1 MVYYAAW
8 TYGYSGT
15 FSPWRTRET
24 SPAPPSGCTFRSPR
38 SPRSSPRW
46 RTSSDTSSLNAAA
59 ERLHV
64 SQPALSTQLAA
75 LEDELGHKLL
85 ERSARGIALTE
96 KGIALRQRA
105 DDLVDL
111 AERVEAEI
119 KASDTDE
126 IVGTVS
132 IGAGETPA
140 FRFVARAAEE
150 LHRKNPKLCFSVSSG
165 NGEDIVAHL
174 REGTFDLGVLIGPGR
189 YGGFDYLTLPYT
201 HHWGLAVRKDS
212 PLAAKKRISPKDAQ
226 GVPLICSRQAMV
238 KEFLAGWFGCPF
250 GKLDVVA
257 NYNLIYNAAVFVEAG
272 LGAAVCIDGMI
283 PQEFVERVVFRPFSP
298 ALTSDVYSAWRKN
311 AALSPAARALVEAVR
326 VLSSG
331 RQM

>member
-1 MVYYAAW
+1 MDLRILRYFLAVADE
-8 TYGYSGT
+8 GNI
-15 FSPWRTRET
+15 TR
-24 SPAPPSGCTFRSPR
+24 
-38 SPRSSPRW
+38 
-46 RTSSDTSSLNAAA
+46 AA

-96 KGIALRQRA
+96 KGVALRQRA

-140 FRFVARAAEE
+140 FRFVARAADE

-174 REGTFDLGVLIGPGR
+174 REGTFDLGVLVGPGR
-189 YGGFDYLTLPYT
+189 YDGFDYLTLPYA
-201 HHWGLAVRKDS
+201 HHWGLAVRKDT
-212 PLAAKKRISPKDAQ
+212 PLAAKKRLSPKDAR
-226 GVPLICSRQAMV
+226 GIPLICSRQAMV

-257 NYNLIYNAAVFVEAG
+257 NYNLIYNAAVFVESG

-283 PQEFVERVVFRPFSP
+283 PQEFAEGVVFRPFAP
-298 ALTSDVYSAWRKN
+298 ALVSDVYLAWRKN
-311 AALSPAARALVEAVR
+311 AVLSPAASALVETVR
-326 VLSSG
+326 VLSAS

>member
-1 MVYYAAW
+1 MDLRILRYFLAVADE
-8 TYGYSGT
+8 GNI
-15 FSPWRTRET
+15 TR
-24 SPAPPSGCTFRSPR
+24 
-38 SPRSSPRW
+38 
-46 RTSSDTSSLNAAA
+46 AA

-85 ERSARGIALTE
+85 ERSARGITLTE

-119 KASDTDE
+119 KASDTAE

-140 FRFVARAAEE
+140 FRFVARAANE

-174 REGTFDLGVLIGPGR
+174 REGTFDLGVLVGPGR
-189 YGGFDYLTLPYT
+189 YDGFDYLTLPYT

-212 PLAAKKRISPKDAQ
+212 PLAAKKRISPKDAREI
-226 GVPLICSRQAMV
+226 PLICSRQAMV

-283 PQEFVERVVFRPFSP
+283 PQEFAERVVFRPFAP
-298 ALTSDVYSAWRKN
+298 ALVSDVYLAWRRN
-311 AALSPAARALVEAVR
+311 AALPSAANALLAAIRAKATSCRPFPQTTVTSPR
-326 VLSSG
+326 G
-331 RQM
+331 GP

>member
-1 MVYYAAW
+1 MSE
-8 TYGYSGT
+8 YGILSGMDIRILRY
-15 FSPWRTRET
+15 FLAVADEGNITR
-24 SPAPPSGCTFRSPR
+24 
-38 SPRSSPRW
+38 
-46 RTSSDTSSLNAAA
+46 AA

-75 LEDELGHKLL
+75 LENELGHKLL

-111 AERVEAEI
+111 ADRVEAEI
-119 KASDTDE
+119 KASDADE

-140 FRFVARAAEE
+140 FRFVARAANE

-165 NGEDIVAHL
+165 NGEDIVTHL

-189 YGGFDYLTLPYT
+189 YDGFDYLTLPYT

-212 PLAAKKRISPKDAQ
+212 PLAAKKRISPKDAK
-226 GVPLICSRQAMV
+226 GIPLICSRQAMV

-257 NYNLIYNAAVFVEAG
+257 NYNLIYNAAVFVEVG
-272 LGAAVCIDGMI
+272 LGAAICIDGMI
-283 PQEFVERVVFRPFSP
+283 PQEFAERVVFRPFAP
-298 ALTSDVYSAWRKN
+298 ALVSDVYLAWRKN
-311 AALSPAARALVEAVR
+311 AVLSPAAAAFVATVR
-326 VLSSG
+326 NMASD

>member
-1 MVYYAAW
+1 MDIRILRYFLAVADE
-8 TYGYSGT
+8 GNI
-15 FSPWRTRET
+15 TR
-24 SPAPPSGCTFRSPR
+24 
-38 SPRSSPRW
+38 
-46 RTSSDTSSLNAAA
+46 AA

-75 LEDELGHKLL
+75 LENELGHRLF
-85 ERSARGIALTE
+85 ERSTRGIALTD
-96 KGIALRQRA
+96 KGLALKQRA
-105 DDLVDL
+105 GDLVDL
-111 AERVEAEI
+111 AERVESEI

-126 IVGTVS
+126 IAGTVS

-140 FRFVARAAEE
+140 FRFVARAANE

-165 NGEDIVAHL
+165 NGEDIVTHL

-189 YGGFDYLTLPYT
+189 YDGFDYLTLPYT
-201 HHWGLAVRKDS
+201 HHWGLAVRNDS
-212 PLAAKKRISPKDAQ
+212 PLAAKKRISPKDAREI
-226 GVPLICSRQAMV
+226 PLVCSRQAMV

-283 PQEFVERVVFRPFSP
+283 PQEFAERVAFRPFAP
-298 ALTSDVYSAWRKN
+298 ALTSDVYLAWRKN
-311 AALSPAARALVEAVR
+311 AALSPAATALVDAVR
-326 VLSSG
+326 NISSS
-331 RQM
+331 R

>member
-1 MVYYAAW
+1 MDLRILRYFLAVADE
-8 TYGYSGT
+8 GNI
-15 FSPWRTRET
+15 TR
-24 SPAPPSGCTFRSPR
+24 
-38 SPRSSPRW
+38 
-46 RTSSDTSSLNAAA
+46 AA

-75 LEDELGHKLL
+75 LEDELGHKLF
-85 ERSARGIALTE
+85 ERGARGIELTE
-96 KGIALRQRA
+96 KGIALKRRA

-111 AERVEAEI
+111 AERIEAEI

-150 LHRKNPKLCFSVSSG
+150 LRRRNPKLQFSVSSG

-174 REGTFDLGVLIGPGR
+174 REGTFDLGVLVGPGR
-189 YGGFDYLTLPYT
+189 YDGFDYLTLPYT
-201 HHWGLAVRKDS
+201 HHWGLAIKKDS
-212 PLAAKKRISPKDAQ
+212 PLAAKKRISPKDAR
-226 GVPLICSRQAMV
+226 GIPLICSRQAMV

-250 GKLDVVA
+250 GKLNVVA

-272 LGAAVCIDGMI
+272 LGAAICIDGMI
-283 PQEFVERVVFRPFSP
+283 PQEFSGSVVFRPFAP
-298 ALTSDVYSAWRKN
+298 ALVSDVYLAWRKN
-311 AALSPAARALVEAVR
+311 SALSPTASALVDAVR
-326 VLSSG
+326 CQQKMVC
-331 RQM
+331 

>member
-1 MVYYAAW
+1 MPECGILCGMDLRILRYFLAVADE
-8 TYGYSGT
+8 GNI
-15 FSPWRTRET
+15 TR
-24 SPAPPSGCTFRSPR
+24 
-38 SPRSSPRW
+38 
-46 RTSSDTSSLNAAA
+46 AA

-85 ERSARGIALTE
+85 ERSARGITLTE
-96 KGIALRQRA
+96 KGLALRQRA

-150 LHRKNPKLCFSVSSG
+150 LHRANPKLCFSVSSG

-174 REGTFDLGVLIGPGR
+174 REGTFDLGVLVGPGR
-189 YGGFDYLTLPYT
+189 YDGFDYLTLPYA

-212 PLAAKKRISPKDAQ
+212 PLAAKKRISPKDVR
-226 GVPLICSRQAMV
+226 GIPLICSRQAMV

-250 GKLDVVA
+250 GRLDVVA

-283 PQEFVERVVFRPFSP
+283 PQEFAECVVFRPFAP
-298 ALTSDVYSAWRKN
+298 ALVSDVYLAWRKN
-311 AALSPAARALVEAVR
+311 AALSPAAAAFVETVR
-326 VLSSG
+326 NMSAD
-331 RQM
+331 R

>member
-1 MVYYAAW
+1 MPE
-8 TYGYSGT
+8 YGILCGMDLRILRYFLAVADEGNI
-15 FSPWRTRET
+15 TR
-24 SPAPPSGCTFRSPR
+24 
-38 SPRSSPRW
+38 
-46 RTSSDTSSLNAAA
+46 AA

-85 ERSARGIALTE
+85 ERSARGITLTE
-96 KGIALRQRA
+96 KGLALRQRA

-165 NGEDIVAHL
+165 NGEDIVAQ
-174 REGTFDLGVLIGPGR
+174 
-189 YGGFDYLTLPYT
+189 
-201 HHWGLAVRKDS
+201 
-212 PLAAKKRISPKDAQ
+212 RISPKDAR
-226 GVPLICSRQAMV
+226 GIPLICSRQGMV

-257 NYNLIYNAAVFVEAG
+257 TYNLIYNAAVFVEAG
-272 LGAAVCIDGMI
+272 LGAAICIDGMI
-283 PQEFVERVVFRPFSP
+283 PQEFADRVVFRPFAP
-298 ALTSDVYSAWRKN
+298 ALVSDVYLAWRKN
-311 AALSPAARALVEAVR
+311 ATLSPAASALVDAVR
-326 VLSSG
+326 RMSAK
-331 RQM
+331 

>member
-1 MVYYAAW
+1 MPGYAILHCMDLRILRYFIAVAEEENI
-8 TYGYSGT
+8 
-15 FSPWRTRET
+15 TR
-24 SPAPPSGCTFRSPR
+24 
-38 SPRSSPRW
+38 
-46 RTSSDTSSLNAAA
+46 AA

-64 SQPALSTQLAA
+64 SQPALSMQLAA

-119 KASDTDE
+119 KASDNGE
-126 IVGTVS
+126 VVGTVS

-140 FRFVARAAEE
+140 FRFVARAANE

-165 NGEDIVAHL
+165 NGEDIIAHM
-174 REGTFDLGVLIGPGR
+174 REGTFDLGVLVGPGR

-201 HHWGLAVRKDS
+201 HHWGLVVRKDS
-212 PLAAKKRISPKDAQ
+212 PLAAKKRISPKDAR
-226 GVPLICSRQAMV
+226 GIPLICSRQAMV

-272 LGAAVCIDGMI
+272 LGAVICIDGMI
-283 PQEFVERVVFRPFSP
+283 PQEFAECVVFRPFAP
-298 ALTSDVYSAWRKN
+298 ALVSDIYLAWRRN
-311 AALSPAARALVEAVR
+311 AALSPAAAALVETVR
-326 VLSSG
+326 AMASG
-331 RQM
+331 R

>member
-1 MVYYAAW
+1 MPE
-8 TYGYSGT
+8 YGILSGMDIRILRY
-15 FSPWRTRET
+15 FLAVADEGNITR
-24 SPAPPSGCTFRSPR
+24 
-38 SPRSSPRW
+38 
-46 RTSSDTSSLNAAA
+46 AA

-75 LEDELGHKLL
+75 LENELGHRLF

-96 KGIALRQRA
+96 KGLALKQRA
-105 DDLVDL
+105 GDLVDL
-111 AERVEAEI
+111 AERVESEI

-126 IVGTVS
+126 IAGTVS

-140 FRFVARAAEE
+140 FRFVARAANE

-165 NGEDIVAHL
+165 NGEDIVTHL

-189 YGGFDYLTLPYT
+189 YEGFDYLTLPFT
-201 HHWGLAVRKDS
+201 HHWGLAVRNDS
-212 PLAAKKRISPKDAQ
+212 PLAAKKRISPKDAREI
-226 GVPLICSRQAMV
+226 PLVCSRQAMV

-257 NYNLIYNAAVFVEAG
+257 NYNLIYNATVFVEAG

-283 PQEFVERVVFRPFSP
+283 PQEFAERVAFRPFAP
-298 ALTSDVYSAWRKN
+298 ALTSDVYLAWRKN
-311 AALSPAARALVEAVR
+311 AALSPAASALVDAVR
-326 VLSSG
+326 NISSS
-331 RQM
+331 R

>member
-1 MVYYAAW
+1 MTKRAILTCMDLRILRYFLAVAEE
-8 TYGYSGT
+8 GNI
-15 FSPWRTRET
+15 TR
-24 SPAPPSGCTFRSPR
+24 
-38 SPRSSPRW
+38 
-46 RTSSDTSSLNAAA
+46 AA

-75 LEDELGHKLL
+75 LEDELGHKLF

-96 KGIALRQRA
+96 KGLALRQRA

-140 FRFVARAAEE
+140 FRFVARAANE

-165 NGEDIVAHL
+165 NGEDIVTHL

-189 YGGFDYLTLPYT
+189 YDGFDYLTLPYT
-201 HHWGLAVRKDS
+201 HHW
-212 PLAAKKRISPKDAQ
+212 
-226 GVPLICSRQAMV
+226 
-238 KEFLAGWFGCPF
+238 
-250 GKLDVVA
+250 
-257 NYNLIYNAAVFVEAG
+257 
-272 LGAAVCIDGMI
+272 
-283 PQEFVERVVFRPFSP
+283 
-298 ALTSDVYSAWRKN
+298 
-311 AALSPAARALVEAVR
+311 
-326 VLSSG
+326 
-331 RQM
+331 

>member
-1 MVYYAAW
+1 MDLRILRYFLAVADEGNITRAA
-8 TYGYSGT
+8 
-15 FSPWRTRET
+15 
-24 SPAPPSGCTFRSPR
+24 
-38 SPRSSPRW
+38 
-46 RTSSDTSSLNAAA
+46 N
-59 ERLHV
+59 RLHV

-96 KGIALRQRA
+96 KGVALQQRA
-105 DDLVDL
+105 GDLVDL
-111 AERVEAEI
+111 AERIEAEI
-119 KASDTDE
+119 KSKDSDE
-126 IVGTVS
+126 LAGTVA

-140 FRFVARAAEE
+140 FRFVARAADV
-150 LHRKNPKLCFSVSSG
+150 LHRGNPRLHFSVTSG

-174 REGTFDLGVLIGPGR
+174 REGTFDLGVLVGPGR
-189 YGGFDYLTLPYT
+189 YDGFDYLTLPYT

-212 PLAAKKRISPKDAQ
+212 PLATKKRISPKDVR
-226 GVPLICSRQAMV
+226 GIPLICSRQSMV

-283 PQEFVERVVFRPFSP
+283 PQEFADRVVFRPFAP
-298 ALTSDVYSAWRKN
+298 ALVSDVYLAWRRN
-311 AALSPAARALVEAVR
+311 AALPPATNALLAAIRAKTT
-326 VLSSG
+326 
-331 RQM
+331 